1 MTKSTNFFKRF
12 AVLVPSWPRFER
24 NDFSTF
30 LISKLIFRMILRKQI
45 IKHFFCNFILN
56 NHVSAVYLRKKEW
69 IHRRHCVNVSDDITT
84 TKAIRRVNAK
94 MF

>member
-1 MTKSTNFFKRF
+1 
-12 AVLVPSWPRFER
+12 
-24 NDFSTF
+24 
-30 LISKLIFRMILRKQI
+30 MILRKQV

-69 IHRRHCVNVSDDITT
+69 IHRRHCVDVSDDITS

-94 MF
+94 MFSVLILVCQHVTHYKTICDV